1 MKRFPVF
8 IATVMMVSAMQ
19 AADKLDLKAITS
31 GEFAASY
38 VTGINPIDGT
48 DLYASISNDG
58 KQVISYSFKTGKQ
71 MSILFDVNAVKA
83 PFEQIEG
90 YVISPDGK
98 KLLIMTHREAIYRR
112 SFKAEYFVYDIAK
125 KSLKKLSQGVNQQV
139 ATWSPDSRHIAFVKD
154 NNLFVTDGDKETQI
168 TRDGKFNEVI
178 NGIPDWVY
186 EEEFSFN
193 RAFAW
198 NADGTAIGWIRFDES
213 HVKTYSLQ
221 MFEGSHP
228 THSEYHDYP
237 GEYSYKYPKAG
248 QDNSKVSLWSYDMKN
263 GKTVAL
269 DVPVDSDGYYP
280 RIKTSPDA
288 NSLIVYTMNR
298 HQDDMRLY
306 AVNPFTGKSRM
317 LIKESVPKFV
327 KEEVIENSIVGK
339 KNILL
344 PSDRDGFMHLYLY
357 DMNGKLLR
365 QVEKGNYDVT
375 SIYGMDEKTGDVY
388 FQAAKLNAH
397 DRQVYVAHKNGKVE
411 RLTDAAG
418 SNSANFSGDY
428 RYFVNT
434 WSSYSHPYVF
444 TVRSN
449 KGKLIKTL
457 EDNKQLL
464 EKTRKYN
471 WGKRETFSFTTSE
484 GVKLD
489 GWMVKPVDFDASKK
503 YPVILFQYSGPGN
516 QQVLDSWSTGSMGN
530 GGAFDYY
537 LAQEGF
543 IIACVDGRGTGGRGA
558 EFEKSTY
565 LRLGDLESKDQVETA
580 LYMGSLPY
588 VDKDN
593 IGIWGWSYGG
603 FNTLMSMS
611 YLRLG
616 DLESKD
622 QVETALY
629 MGSLPYVDKDNIGIW
644 GWSYGGFNTLMSMS
658 EGRPVFKAG
667 VAVAPPT
674 CYRFYDSVYTE
685 RYMRTPKENEEGYKV
700 NPIERVKQQHGALLI
715 CHGLADDN
723 VHPQNTFEYAEA
735 LVQADKD
742 FKTLWYTNRNHGIS
756 GGNTRNHLLRQIAN
770 WFKQNL
776 K

>member
-1 MKRFPVF
+1 MKKITTF
-8 IATVMMVSAMQ
+8 IAAIMMVSAVQ

-31 GEFAASY
+31 GEFSASY
-38 VTGINPIDGT
+38 VTGINPIEGT
-48 DLYASISNDG
+48 DLYANISSDG
-58 KQVISYSFKTGKQ
+58 KQIVSFSFKTGKQ
-71 MSILFDVNAVKA
+71 VAVLFDVAAAKA
-83 PFEQIEG
+83 PFEEIDG

-98 KLLIMTHREAIYRR
+98 KMLVMTKRQAVYRR

-125 KSLKKLSQGVNQQV
+125 KTLKKLSEGENQQV
-139 ATWSPDSRHIAFVKD
+139 ATWSPDSRHIAFVMD
-154 NNLFVTDGDKETQI
+154 NNLYVTDTEKEVQI
-168 TRDGKFNEVI
+168 TKDGKFNEVI

-198 NADGTAIGWIRFDES
+198 NADGTSIGWIRFDES

-221 MFEGSHP
+221 LFEGSHP
-228 THSEYHDYP
+228 TRTEFHDYP

-248 QDNSKVSLWSYDMKN
+248 QDNSKVSLWSYDLKS
-263 GKTVAL
+263 GKTIAL
-269 DVPVDSDGYYP
+269 NVPVDADGYYP

-288 NSLIVYTMNR
+288 NQLIVYTMNR

-306 AVNPFTGKSRM
+306 GVNPFTGVSKM

-327 KEEVIENSIVGK
+327 KEEVVENSIVGK
-339 KNILL
+339 KTILL

-357 DMNGKLLR
+357 DMNGKLIR

-375 SIYGMDEKTGDVY
+375 DIYGMNEKTGDVY

-411 RLTDAAG
+411 QLTDAKG
-418 SNSANFSGDY
+418 SNAANFSGDY

-444 TVRSN
+444 TVRDN
-449 KGKLIKTL
+449 KGKVIKML
-457 EDNKQLL
+457 EDNKKLV
-464 EKTRKYN
+464 EKTQQYN

-489 GWMVKPVDFDASKK
+489 GWMVKPVDFDANKK

-543 IIACVDGRGTGGRGA
+543 IVACVDGRGTGARGA
-558 EFEKSTY
+558 EFEKCT
-565 LRLGDLESKDQVETA
+565 
-580 LYMGSLPY
+580 
-588 VDKDN
+588 
-593 IGIWGWSYGG
+593 
-603 FNTLMSMS
+603 

-674 CYRFYDSVYTE
+674 CYRFYDTVYTE
-685 RYMRTPKENEEGYKV
+685 RYMRTPQENEDGYKV
-700 NPIERVKQQHGALLI
+700 NPIERADQLHGALLI
-715 CHGLADDN
+715 CHGVADDN
-723 VHPQNTFEYAEA
+723 VHPQNTYEYAEA

-742 FKTLWYTNRNHGIS
+742 FKEVWYTNRNHSIF
-756 GGNTRNHLLRQIAN
+756 GGNTRNHLLRQITN